1 MWAPSAGF
9 SHNLHFARVGSV
21 GLDGETVFALRAPR
35 GLKTCAMFLP
45 PRGLRV
51 PRTHLSEIFSEP
63 TNRLRLRR
71 PARVP
76 RKATSTPGSVA
87 L

>member
-1 MWAPSAGF
+1 MGPLSRV

-35 GLKTCAMFLP
+35 GLKTCAMF
-45 PRGLRV
+45 LRV

>member
-1 MWAPSAGF
+1 MGPLSRV

-21 GLDGETVFALRAPR
+21 GLDGETVFVLRAPR

-45 PRGLRV
+45 PKGLRV

>member
-1 MWAPSAGF
+1 MGPLSRV

-21 GLDGETVFALRAPR
+21 GLDDETVFALRAPR

-45 PRGLRV
+45 PKGLRV